1 MNLLLSDDY
10 LLQDYPENI
19 TNTIRS
25 GHATTLRFNRQGDY
39 LASGRV
45 DGTVVVWDLET
56 MGVARKLRGH
66 NKSITFLSWSR
77 CGQYLLTT
85 CQGWKAILWDLQ
97 DGNRLREVRFRAPAY
112 MAELHPWN
120 HLQFVAALFEEQ
132 PVLVD
137 VTDPV
142 DVKHILP
149 SAPKRSNS
157 DGDAALREKQAK
169 EDAKQMTTCAVW
181 STTGDH
187 ILAGTNKGKLN
198 IIDAKT
204 YEIIYSDKI
213 CAGVI
218 TTMRMTVSGREL
230 LVNSQDRII
239 RTFRVPNLLAENL
252 DLDTL
257 QVPLEHKFQ
266 DVVNRLSWNHVTFSA
281 TGEYVAAS
289 TYNNHELY
297 VWERNHGSLVCML
310 KDPKEEQGVIEW
322 HPTRALLAACGLE
335 TGRIYI
341 WSVVSPQKWS
351 ALAPDFAEVEENVEY
366 IEREDEFDIYAQ
378 EEIHRRRLDA
388 EDEEVDVLTLDPSK
402 TLDED
407 ESFRMP
413 ILFNLGESDSED
425 EFIAVSTGTMRPSG
439 NTQSSRKPQRGLA
452 RDLLPAALKSR
463 FFQAS
468 PVLLALTTT
477 NFAYNTKSSHRASGI
492 ARNLSKQLIDRHR
505 PIDDIADR
513 DFSIFCDLR
522 GGGDGGDQPEVHLGP
537 VGGQDRRC
545 GSSPSSN
552 RI

>member
-97 DGNRLREVRFRAPAY
+97 DGKRLREVRFRAPAY

-137 VTDPV
+137 ITDPV

-149 SAPKRSNS
+149 SAPKRPNT
-157 DGDAALREKQAK
+157 DGDTALREKQAK

-204 YEIIYSDKI
+204 YEIIYSEKI
-213 CAGVI
+213 CSGVI

-322 HPTRALLAACGLE
+322 HPTRALLVACGLE

-402 TLDED
+402 TLDEG

-425 EFIAVSTGTMRPSG
+425 EFIAVSTGTMRRRSPG
-439 NTQSSRKPQRGLA
+439 EGQSDLEEKPPVKKSAASRRG
-452 RDLLPAALKSR
+452 RKR
-463 FFQAS
+463 
-468 PVLLALTTT
+468 
-477 NFAYNTKSSHRASGI
+477 
-492 ARNLSKQLIDRHR
+492 
-505 PIDDIADR
+505 
-513 DFSIFCDLR
+513 
-522 GGGDGGDQPEVHLGP
+522 
-537 VGGQDRRC
+537 
-545 GSSPSSN
+545 
-552 RI
+552 

>member
-366 IEREDEFDIYAQ
+366 IEKEDEFDIYAQ

-439 NTQSSRKPQRGLA
+439 NTQSSMKSQRGLA

-492 ARNLSKQLIDRHR
+492 ARNLSKQLNDRHR

-537 VGGQDRRC
+537 VGQDRRC